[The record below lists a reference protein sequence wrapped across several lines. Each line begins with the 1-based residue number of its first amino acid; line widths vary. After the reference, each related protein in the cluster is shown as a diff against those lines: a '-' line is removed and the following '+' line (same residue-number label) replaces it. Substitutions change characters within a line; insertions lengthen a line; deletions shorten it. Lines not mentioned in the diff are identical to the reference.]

1 MTTTRDWN
9 GRSYDRISEFME
21 QLGRDVLDRLVLTGD
36 ETVLDAG
43 CGTGRV
49 TQALIERLPRGHVIG
64 VDGSADMIA
73 VAAERLPE
81 ETELH
86 VQDLCELDVGR
97 QVDAILSTA
106 TFHWIAD
113 HDRLF
118 AALHTALKPGGRL
131 VAQCGGVGNV
141 DAVHAAAAQVGARG
155 PYREHLAGWRGPWNF
170 STPADAERRLRA
182 AGFTDVSAWV
192 TERPARPE
200 EPLEYLSTIV
210 LGAHLERLPAALR
223 DAFVDDVATALRGE
237 DGHVTIDYV
246 RLNLDAAKRPPSGSP
261 SARGG
266 H

>member
-1 MTTTRDWN
+1 MAIARDWN

-21 QLGRDVLDRLVLTGD
+21 QLGREVLDRLALTGD

-64 VDGSADMIA
+64 VDASADMIA
-73 VAAERLPE
+73 AATERLPE
-81 ETELH
+81 GTELH

-97 QVDAILSTA
+97 RVDAILSTA

-118 AALHTALKPGGRL
+118 AALHAALRPGGRL

-141 DAVHAAAAQVGARG
+141 DAVHVAAAEIGVRE
-155 PYREHLAGWRGPWNF
+155 PYRDHMAGWKGPWHF
-170 STPADAERRLRA
+170 STPAEAERRLRA
-182 AGFTDVSAWV
+182 AGFTDVSAWL
-192 TERPARPE
+192 TERPAQPE

-210 LGAHLERLPAALR
+210 LGAHLERLPAALH
-223 DAFVDDVATALRGE
+223 DAYVDDVATALRGA
-237 DGHVTIDYV
+237 DGRVTIDYV
-246 RLNLDAAKRPPSGSP
+246 RLNLDAAKPPSSGSP